1 MRHNIRKIVASLL
14 IGLTLLNP
22 VSAAP
27 TLQYITD
34 ITTYNSLEDVGI
46 RSPQQIPLIKQQRR
60 VSVLLI
66 LIPLNPILTSY

>member
-22 VSAAP
+22 VSAAA

-34 ITTYNSLEDVGI
+34 ITTYNSIEDEGI

-66 LIPLNPILTSY
+66 LIPLNPILTSH